1 MYNVPQC
8 ARLALP
14 PSTNETIDMLYPTY
28 EARRALS
35 APLYNLAAAQA
46 MTLRSL
52 PAQVQ
57 RSRWGRTLR
66 AISETTGALQ
76 LTHVRPNFK
85 IETVQIDGQDV
96 PVQEEVV
103 TRTPFGSLLRF
114 AKDVDLDQ
122 PRVLLVPGLAGHFAT
137 LIRDTVKTF
146 LPDHDVYVADWHNA
160 RDIPTRDGRFGL
172 DEYIGH
178 LIDFLAAIGPGGHLV
193 AVCQPC
199 PTALAAASIMAQDE
213 HEAEPRSLVLM
224 AGPVDARINPGPVDQ
239 FAARTPVELLER
251 AVIARVPWPYAGAGR
266 RVYPGFLQATG
277 FMALAPRRH
286 LSAFVDMMRDL
297 GAGNDDDASRTLDF
311 YEEYFA
317 VLDVSAEFYLETART
332 IFQDHDLPRGRM
344 RWRQR
349 QVEPAAIKS
358 ALFTVEAQND
368 TMCPPGQ
375 TRAAQD
381 VCTGIP
387 ESRKRHLLQ
396 PGVGHYGI
404 FSGTRFEQEVYP
416 EIRAFIGEAEAAA

>member
-1 MYNVPQC
+1 MV
-8 ARLALP
+8 ARGRP
-14 PSTNETIDMLYPTY
+14 CPSTSETIDVLYPTY

-35 APLYNLAAAQA
+35 APLYNLAAVQA

-52 PAQVQ
+52 PPQVQ
-57 RSRWGRTLR
+57 RTRWGRALR
-66 AISETTGALQ
+66 AMSETTDALR
-76 LTHVRPNFK
+76 LTHVRPEFK
-85 IETVQIDGQDV
+85 IETVEIAGEQV
-96 PVQEEVV
+96 PVREEVV
-103 TRTPFGSLLRF
+103 TSTPFGTLLRF
-114 AKDVDLDQ
+114 QKKADLDQ

-137 LIRDTVKTF
+137 LVRDTVKTF

-160 RDIPTRDGRFGL
+160 RDIPARDGRFGL
-172 DEYIGH
+172 DEYVGH

-199 PTALAAASIMAQDE
+199 PTALAAASIMAEDE
-213 HEAEPRSLVLM
+213 HEAQPRSLVLM
-224 AGPVDARINPGPVDQ
+224 AGPVDARINPGPVNR
-239 FAARTPVELLER
+239 FAARTPVDLLER
-251 AVIARVPWPYAGAGR
+251 AVITKVPWPYAGAGR

-286 LSAFVDMMRDL
+286 LSAFVGLMCDL
-297 GAGNDDDASRTLDF
+297 AGGNDDDASKTRDF

-332 IFQDHDLPRGRM
+332 IFQDHDLPSGRM

-349 QVEPAAIKS
+349 QVNPAAIKS
-358 ALFTVEAQND
+358 ALFTIEGEND
-368 TMCPPGQ
+368 TICPPGQ
-375 TRAAQD
+375 TQAAQD
-381 VCTGIP
+381 LCTGIP

-404 FSGTRFEQEVYP
+404 FSGTRFEREAYP
-416 EIRAFIGEAEAAA
+416 EIRTFIGEAEAAAANR